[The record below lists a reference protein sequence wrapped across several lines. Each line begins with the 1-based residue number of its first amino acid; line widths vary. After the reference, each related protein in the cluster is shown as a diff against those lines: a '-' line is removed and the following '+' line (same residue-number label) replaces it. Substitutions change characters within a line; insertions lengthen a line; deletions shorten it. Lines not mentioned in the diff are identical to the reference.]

1 MGMVENSANGKPYK
15 IMQISLLVILLAT
28 LLVAL
33 IPTWRERAQNL
44 LRGRERLILAKSQAQ
59 VSPQGIFITVIK
71 IKTKDGLVVEIY
83 KSQDINQSMEF
94 WLQFSLEGNQDS
106 FFNYHNQASNLVLT
120 DVDEDGFL
128 DIMAP
133 TYDEQQQARMNI
145 FRYDE
150 ALATF
155 VRMERN

>member
-15 IMQISLLVILLAT
+15 IMQIAFVVLLLST
-28 LLVAL
+28 LIVAL
-33 IPTWRERAQNL
+33 VPTWRERVQNL
-44 LRGRERLILAKSQAQ
+44 LWARERLILAKSQAQ
-59 VSPQGIFITVIK
+59 VNPQGIFITVVK
-71 IKTKDGLVVEIY
+71 IKNKQGLFIEIY
-83 KSQDINQSMEF
+83 KSQGINQSMEF
-94 WLQFSLEGNQDS
+94 WMQFPLEGTQDS

-120 DVDEDGFL
+120 DVDEDGFI

-145 FRYDE
+145 FRYEDT
-150 ALATF
+150 LGTF